1 MPNQQISRTVERKL
15 VAQFLYSLEYVNC
28 ASVNEVEEYFIEYL
42 AKEKKGR
49 VYNPEDFSWQL
60 IVGVWG
66 KQKKID
72 ETIKAFA
79 QHWKIERIGKIELIA
94 LRIALYEI
102 MYTPQIPKNV
112 VLKEALDI
120 VKAFGDTQA
129 NPFIVGIIEQVAK
142 DSS

>member
-28 ASVNEVEEYFIEYL
+28 ASVNEVEECFIEYL